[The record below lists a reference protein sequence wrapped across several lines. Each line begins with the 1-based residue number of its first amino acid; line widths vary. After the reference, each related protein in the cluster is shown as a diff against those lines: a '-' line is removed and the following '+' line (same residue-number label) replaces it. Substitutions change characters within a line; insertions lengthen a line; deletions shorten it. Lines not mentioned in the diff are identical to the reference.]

1 MTADADRY
9 ADRPASIPWPPIL
22 VAAGVLAGWYL
33 QRVAPLPW
41 PGLDDA
47 AARLVGLGFGV
58 AGGAL
63 AAWAAFTMWRHN
75 TTVMPHR
82 RVSALVTNGPFARWR
97 NPIYIADVLIIL
109 FFAELTKSMWVVLF
123 APVFIVLVT
132 WLAILPEERH
142 LTARFG
148 DAYREYQSRTKRWL

>member
-1 MTADADRY
+1 MTAQADPY
-9 ADRPASIPWPPIL
+9 TDRPTSFPWPPVL

-41 PGLDDA
+41 PGLDDLG
-47 AARLVGLGFGV
+47 ARIVGLGFGI
-58 AGGAL
+58 AGVAL

-75 TTVMPHR
+75 TTVLPHR
-82 RVSALVTNGPFARWR
+82 GVTALVTDGPFARWR
-97 NPIYIADVLIIL
+97 NPIYIADVLLIF

-123 APVFIVLVT
+123 APVFIMLVT

-148 DAYREYQSRTKRWL
+148 DAYRDYQSRTKRWL